1 MTLPVQ
7 SVPPA
12 ALRPGD
18 VAAALDWWREA
29 GVACDFLEEPRD
41 WLAASAPAATAAPL
55 AAPPPP
61 APVAPRIG
69 AADAPLPGTLEEFAA
84 WWLREPS
91 LDNGM
96 VDRRIAPRG
105 PAGAP
110 LMVLVA
116 DPESDDTERLL
127 SGPQGRML
135 DAVLGALGIAADQAY
150 VAACLP
156 RHMPLPDWAGLTEA
170 GLGEVVRRHVA
181 LARPQRL
188 LVLGNNI
195 SSLLGHDPA
204 KTGEPFRDFNH
215 EGTICPVLVASGL
228 DALLARPKAKA
239 ALWRALLDWTG

>member
-12 ALRPGD
+12 ALLPGD

-29 GVACDFLEEPRD
+29 GVDCDFLEDPRD
-41 WLAASAPAATAAPL
+41 WLAASAPAVTAAPVAL
-55 AAPPPP
+55 PPQA

-69 AADAPLPGTLEEFAA
+69 AADAPLPGTLDEFAA
-84 WWLREPS
+84 WWLSEPS

-105 PAGAP
+105 AAGAP
-110 LMVLVA
+110 LMVLVP
-116 DPESDDTERLL
+116 DPESSDTERLL

-135 DAVLGALGIAADQAY
+135 DAVLAALGLDPAAVY

-156 RHMPLPDWAGLTEA
+156 RHMPLPDWSALAEA
-170 GLGEVVRRHVA
+170 GLGDVVRRHIA
-181 LARPQRL
+181 LAAPQRL

-204 KTGEPFRDFNH
+204 KSGEPFRDFNH
-215 EGTICPVLVASGL
+215 EGAICPVLVGSGL
-228 DALLARPKAKA
+228 DILLTRPKAKA

>member
-1 MTLPVQ
+1 MTLPGQ
-7 SVPPA
+7 SAPLP
-12 ALRPGD
+12 ALRASD
-18 VAAALDWWREA
+18 LAAALGWWREA
-29 GVACDFLEEPRD
+29 GVDCEFSDEPRD
-41 WLAASAPAATAAPL
+41 WLAASAPAVTAAP
-55 AAPPPP
+55 AAPPPIPVP
-61 APVAPRIG
+61 AAPRIG
-69 AADAPLPGTLEEFAA
+69 GGASALPATLEQFAA
-84 WWLREPS
+84 WWLSEPS
-91 LDNGM
+91 LDSGM

-105 PAGAP
+105 PAGAA
-110 LMVLVA
+110 LMVLVG

-156 RHMPLPDWAGLTEA
+156 RHMPLPDWSALADA

-181 LARPQRL
+181 LAAPQRL

-204 KTGEPFRDFNH
+204 KNDEPFRDFNH

-228 DALLARPKAKA
+228 DALLVRPKAKA